1 MKTAIIA
8 VSIALAL
15 PGALSAGEMENLR
28 SSSFGIDAGPD
39 ARAAVSVPA
48 PEAEPVPVFGAVAD
62 FFRLLFTPDGGVEI
76 ANPASDLPPV
86 DGELEDEAEGDPS
99 AAPVYEPLDPSSLA
113 PSRRD
118 DGLKAINMQF
128 SQIPGDLMDKALEY
142 FYSNSGRITNKDFMG
157 IIDFSQHSSRARFY
171 IVDMRDGSVRA
182 IHVAH
187 GKGSDPDHDGFATIF
202 SNTPNSN
209 ASSLGFY
216 LTGETYIGKHGKSM
230 RLHGLSSTNSN
241 ALSRAIVIHEA
252 TYVQEANVK
261 QGRSFGCPAV
271 AAGEIANVISS
282 LKGGALIY
290 GGLANSDF

>member
-1 MKTAIIA
+1 MKTAILA

-15 PGALSAGEMENLR
+15 TGAAAAGEMEDLR

-39 ARAAVSVPA
+39 ARSAVSVPVPA
-48 PEAEPVPVFGAVAD
+48 GEPVPVLGAMAD

-76 ANPASDLPPV
+76 ANPVTDAPGV
-86 DGELEDEAEGDPS
+86 DGELEDEAAGDP
-99 AAPVYEPLDPSSLA
+99 AADRVHEPLDEAALET
-113 PSRRD
+113 SRGG
-118 DGLKAINMQF
+118 GLKAVSVQV
-128 SQIPGDLMDKALEY
+128 SQVPQDLMRKAQDY
-142 FYSNSGRITNKDFMG
+142 FMANSGRISNKDFMG
-157 IIDFSQHSSRARFY
+157 IIDFSQHSSRPRFY
-171 IVDMRDGSVRA
+171 IVGLRDGSVKA
-182 IHVAH
+182 IRVAH
-187 GKGSDPDHDGFATIF
+187 GKGSDPDHDGFATVF

-271 AAGEIANVISS
+271 AASEIANVISS

>member
-1 MKTAIIA
+1 MKTAILS

-15 PGALSAGEMENLR
+15 PVALAAGEMESLR

-39 ARAAVSVPA
+39 ARSAVSVPA
-48 PEAEPVPVFGAVAD
+48 PAGEPIPVLGAVAD

-76 ANPASDLPPV
+76 ANPVTDAPSV
-86 DGELEDEAEGDPS
+86 DGELEDETAGDP
-99 AAPVYEPLDPSSLA
+99 AADQVYEPLDPASLA
-113 PSRRD
+113 PSRQSA
-118 DGLKAINMQF
+118 GLKAVSMQF
-128 SQIPGDLMDKALEY
+128 TQIPDGMLDKAMSY
-142 FYSNSGRITNKDFMG
+142 FHENYARIPNKDYMG
-157 IIDFSQHSSRARFY
+157 IIDFSQHSSKARFY
-171 IVDMRDGSVRA
+171 IVDLRDGSVKGIR
-182 IHVAH
+182 VAH
-187 GKGSDPDHDGFATIF
+187 GKGSDPDHDGFATVF

-252 TYVQEANVK
+252 AYVQEANVK

-271 AAGEIANVISS
+271 AASEIANVISS

-290 GGLANSDF
+290 AGISNSDF